1 MRFNNRI
8 RAREIRLIDE
18 QGAQVGIVALRDAI
32 QMAEERGFDLVE
44 VAPNAVPPV
53 CRIMDYGKF
62 RYEQSKKEREARK
75 HQKQVELKE
84 VRLKPKTDDHD
95 IDVKAKQAR
104 KFLLGGDKVKFTL
117 RFRGREIF
125 HPDIGLKMLEG
136 MAEDLRDISVIEQ
149 RPLME
154 GRVLSLLLAPNAKAR
169 ATPSKP
175 ATPAAANATPRPA
188 KPPKEVVV
196 PAAEAP
202 APVVT
207 ETALPV
213 EAPAPVP
220 AEAIAPVAAATP
232 VETVAPVAAA
242 TPTAPVAATPKPR
255 AAKPPKEASVPAVA
269 PAPVPA
275 EAALPVDA
283 SPNTTSEGE

>member
-175 ATPAAANATPRPA
+175 AAVANATPRPA

-196 PAAEAP
+196 PAEAP
-202 APVVT
+202 AAT
-207 ETALPV
+207 LV
-213 EAPAPVP
+213 EAAV
-220 AEAIAPVAAATP
+220 APVAAATP

-242 TPTAPVAATPKPR
+242 TPVAPVAVTPKPR